1 MKVLI
6 AQPYLNLRGGA
17 ERVILEIAKHY
28 DAKVLTMEYIKNS
41 TFPEFQDVDIEI
53 IGKDVPLAQMLPY
66 RAHQGLTYGYNF
78 YNYKETE
85 DYDII
90 NSHISPSEWIRHKNK
105 RVLWY
110 CHTPPRE
117 VYDLYTERMK
127 NRSTSEKLIYASFT
141 KAYKIIS
148 RGVVTDLEYIATNSK
163 NTRDR
168 IKKYFNRDAAIVSPG
183 IDAGEFRNS
192 GDGKYFLYPS
202 RIVANKRQ
210 DYVINAF
217 NRFVRI
223 SGNENYKLVLAGS
236 LSNNDEHHEY
246 YKKLI
251 KMKTRNIL
259 FKLNVGDKELKNL
272 YSNATAVLFAAIN
285 EDFGIVPLEAM
296 ASSKPIISVNEGGP
310 RETIV
315 NGITGYTVDSYEE
328 MADRMKFIVEHPSIA
343 EEMGRQG
350 RKRIENNF
358 SWKVFFKKFDAL
370 ARKVADM

>member
-192 GDGKYFLYPS
+192 EDGKYFLYPS

>member
-28 DAKVLTMEYIKNS
+28 E
-41 TFPEFQDVDIEI
+41 DVDIEI